1 MTRGYHNL
9 TAHYNVY
16 FNGNEAMKMGIQKI
30 DKEVQE
36 DYTKILPVFKES
48 LPKTEEKVSGDMTTA
63 IEKGTKLIKFHSI
76 TTPPKK
82 SKSKSKKKTAPK
94 SEYNNWVDDAY
105 MMIGKGYYYKKDFVM
120 ASSTFQQIIRKY
132 KNEPEKYNAYLWLI
146 RCYSEMERYTEAQQV
161 IETLDGDNMF
171 PEKLDGELAIVAAD
185 MHLKQQHFD
194 EAIHYLNI
202 GIKNIK
208 GNKRKTRYTF
218 ILAQLYQE
226 TKKPELALEAYKQV
240 IRRRPEYEMLFNA
253 RINSAGV
260 FSGEQ
265 SATKLRKD
273 LKRMLKKRWNEPY
286 YDQIYFALA
295 KISHN
300 EGKIDEAIELYK
312 KSVAL
317 STENTHQRA
326 LGCLTLANVLFDQK
340 KYIPAGNYYDSAMVV
355 IDESYP
361 NFEAI
366 SKEYNNL
373 NKLVTSLVEVEK
385 QDSLQKLAGLSDKEL
400 NEKIQG
406 WIDAEKKKQEAL
418 LSSENSGGDAGSYY
432 AATSSRMRLS
442 NTGSSFYFYNTS
454 TISYGKKEFEK
465 LFGKRKLE
473 DNWRRTNKSEISLD
487 EQGEPIAEKLD
498 SVMEE
503 EVAKRFDDPT
513 TKDYYL
519 QDIPRTDSL
528 MKASH
533 NKIRDALFTSATLL
547 KTDFND
553 FEYSVKNFTGLNN
566 RYPENIYLLT
576 SYFNLWDLHKTIGNI
591 DSSNYYRDL
600 ILQKFPESNYA
611 KYLNNPNFLVEEAAR
626 KENMNNL
633 YNQAFNSYKKR
644 DFASA
649 AQYSSQVMS
658 MNPDTSLAAKT
669 QFINTVSKSRNL
681 GNNEFA
687 SALKS
692 YISQYPK
699 SEPTELA
706 QKILALIKEDKLSD
720 YNQLVSAGYLN
731 DVIKNS
737 ELLPQNMLANDSID
751 SKWNKDS
758 DLLHYFII
766 AYPNDATID
775 INRLKFDIAN
785 YNLDNFTSF
794 DFEIE
799 TENLNQETKLLI
811 VRNFENKE
819 SALVYFLS
827 IIRKPEVFKTL
838 AGKSYLNF
846 VASSNNYREMLSQKT
861 YNEYL
866 AFFVKNYSS
875 ITTGKFSEKELESP
889 EALIAKLK
897 QDSTE
902 ELTEQGEYVV
912 VDTKDADYKP
922 VVKEQLFTL
931 DYNAPHS
938 YTIMIPQKNI
948 ATGYLMRDFVRYN
961 SASHK
966 EKRLKVI
973 PGRLKEATLLSISSF
988 ANANEALDY
997 LKQASVKSELFAS
1010 LKNAVYESFVIS
1022 DENLKKLTETDSIG
1036 EWRKFYEANY
1046 IRRKP
1051 PVKVKPEP
1059 AKEEKTERAESSQI
1073 GKTTEQPQPKKPE
1086 PVQTENKAI
1095 QNTKPEPTTVATA
1108 PVSEETKKAE
1118 VPIAETQNNTA
1129 DTVAKEIPE
1138 TSKIEVKS
1146 EQKIKEAPVEPVFKL
1161 FTSDS
1166 TANHNFIFILPA
1178 GGSNQALLMTYLT
1191 RFNTMKYRA
1200 QNLQIVQEPF
1210 EKMGTMII
1218 VKGIGNKASGKSY
1231 EESVKADQR
1240 ISMSLRNIDYKSY
1253 LISDENLLKLKETK
1267 EIAEYQ
1273 KFYEAAY

>member
-1 MTRGYHNL
+1 
-9 TAHYNVY
+9 
-16 FNGNEAMKMGIQKI
+16 MKIGIQKI
-30 DKEVQE
+30 EKEVQE
-36 DYTKILPVFKES
+36 DYTKVLPVFKES
-48 LPKTEEKVSGDMTTA
+48 LPKTEEKVTGDMTTA

-76 TTPPKK
+76 TKPPKK
-82 SKSKSKKKTAPK
+82 SKSKGKKKAETK
-94 SEYNNWVDDAY
+94 NEYNSWVDDAY
-105 MMIGKGYYYKKDFVM
+105 MMIGKGYYYKKDYIM
-120 ASSTFQQIIRKY
+120 ASSTFQLIVRKY
-132 KNEPEKYNAYLWLI
+132 KNDPAKYNAYLWLI
-146 RCYSEMERYTEAQQV
+146 RCYSEMERYTEAQQI
-161 IETLDGDNMF
+161 IETLDGDNLF

-226 TKKPELALEAYKQV
+226 TNKPEQALEAYKQV

-260 FSGEQ
+260 FTGSQ
-265 SATKLRKD
+265 SASKLRKD
-273 LKRMLKKRWNEPY
+273 LKKMLKKRWNEPY

-295 KISHN
+295 KISNN
-300 EGKIDEAIELYK
+300 EGKTDEAIELYK

-326 LGCLTLANVLFDQK
+326 LGCLTLAEVLFERK
-340 KYIPAGNYYDSAMVV
+340 NYIPAGNYYDSAMAV
-355 IDESYP
+355 IDENYP
-361 NFEAI
+361 NYDAI

-385 QDSLQKLAGLSDKEL
+385 QDSLQKLAKLSDIEL
-400 NEKIQG
+400 NDKIQG
-406 WIDAEKKKQEAL
+406 WIDAEKKKQEELMTSQNA
-418 LSSENSGGDAGSYY
+418 GGDAGSYY
-432 AATSSRMRLS
+432 SATSSRMKLS

-454 TISYGKKEFEK
+454 TVSYGKKEFEK

-473 DNWRRTNKSEISLD
+473 DNWRRIDKSEITLD
-487 EQGEPIAEKLD
+487 ESGEPVAEKLD

-503 EVAKRFDDPT
+503 EAVKRIEDPT
-513 TKDYYL
+513 SKEYYL

-528 MKASH
+528 MKVSN
-533 NKIRDALFTSATLL
+533 NKVRDALFTSATLL
-547 KTDFND
+547 KTEYND
-553 FEYSVKNFTGLNN
+553 FEYSAKNFTSLNK
-566 RYPENIYLLT
+566 RYPENIYELT
-576 SYFNLWDLHKTIGNI
+576 SYFNLWDLHKTIGNT
-591 DSSNYYRDL
+591 DSSTFYREL
-600 ILQKFPESNYA
+600 ILQKFPDSNYA
-611 KYLNNPNFLVEEAAR
+611 KYLINPNFLVEEAAR
-626 KENMNNL
+626 KEEMNNL

-649 AQYSSQVMS
+649 IQYSNQVMS
-658 MNPDTSLAAKT
+658 MNPDTSLAAKA
-669 QFINTVSKSRNL
+669 QFVNTVSKSRGL
-681 GNNEFA
+681 GNSEFA
-687 SALKS
+687 NAMKS
-692 YISQYPK
+692 YITQYPK

-706 QKILALIKEDKLSD
+706 QKILALIKEDKLKD

-737 ELLPQNMLANDSID
+737 ELLPQNIQTNDSID

-766 AYPNDATID
+766 AYPNEASVD

-785 YNLDNFTSF
+785 YNLDNFTSL

-799 TENLNQETKLLI
+799 SESLNSETKMLI

-846 VASSNNYREMLSQKT
+846 VASSNNYREMLSQKS
-861 YNEYL
+861 YNDYI
-866 AFFVKNYSS
+866 AFFVKNYSN
-875 ITTGKFSEKELESP
+875 ITTGKFTEKELDSP
-889 EALIAKLK
+889 EALIARLN
-897 QDSTE
+897 QDTSE
-902 ELTEQGEYVV
+902 ELKEQGEYVV

-922 VVKEQLFTL
+922 VVKEQFYNL
-931 DYNAPHS
+931 DYNKPHS
-938 YTIMIPQKNI
+938 YTIMIPQKNM

-961 SASHK
+961 STLHK

-973 PGRLKEATLLSISSF
+973 PGRLKEATLLTVSSF
-988 ANANEALDY
+988 ANANDALDY
-997 LKQASVKSELFAS
+997 LKQTAVKNELFSS

-1051 PVKVKPEP
+1051 PVPVKAEP
-1059 AKEEKTERAESSQI
+1059 AKEEK
-1073 GKTTEQPQPKKPE
+1073 
-1086 PVQTENKAI
+1086 VDQTENK
-1095 QNTKPEPTTVATA
+1095 PTTKSVEKQTVEQKTEPQA
-1108 PVSEETKKAE
+1108 EKKAE
-1118 VPIAETQNNTA
+1118 PTQASTQSVQET
-1129 DTVAKEIPE
+1129 
-1138 TSKIEVKS
+1138 KS
-1146 EQKIKEAPVEPVFKL
+1146 EPATATTASITEEATKAEIASPKASIEPVATDSVKVPAISKTEEKTEQKTKAAPVEPVYKL
-1161 FTSDS
+1161 FSLDS
-1166 TANHNFIFILPA
+1166 TATHNFIFILPA
-1178 GGSNQALLMTYLT
+1178 EGSNQALLMTYLT
-1191 RFNTMKYRA
+1191 RFNAMKYRA
-1200 QNLQIVQEPF
+1200 LNLKVVQEPF
-1210 EKMGTMII
+1210 EKMGTLII
-1218 VKGIGNKASGKSY
+1218 VKGIGNKADARSYMENVKS
-1231 EESVKADQR
+1231 DQR

-1253 LISDENLLKLKETK
+1253 LISDENLQKLKDSK
-1267 EIAEYQ
+1267 EISEYQ